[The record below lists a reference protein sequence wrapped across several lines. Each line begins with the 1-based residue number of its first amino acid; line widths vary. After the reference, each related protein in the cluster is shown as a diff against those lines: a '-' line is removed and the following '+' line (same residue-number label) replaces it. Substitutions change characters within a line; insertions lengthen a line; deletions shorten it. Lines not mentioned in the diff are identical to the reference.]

1 MTTIA
6 VSIVVFLIVIV
17 IHELAHGWVAYF
29 LGDNT
34 AKDAG
39 RLTLNPLAHMDPVG
53 TVVLPILL
61 IMMRSPVVFGW
72 AKPVPVNP
80 ANFSEPKKGM
90 LLTSL
95 AGPAS
100 NLLLAII
107 FASIFKLGLFAPY
120 TVPWLFLLYGIIISL
135 VLGIFNLIPVPPL
148 DGSNILL
155 AVLPDNIAVSYA
167 RLERYGF
174 IILIGLLY
182 LGLFERIILPLVR
195 LLTRILVG

>member
-1 MTTIA
+1 MTTIV
-6 VSIVVFLIVIV
+6 VSIAVFLIVIV
-17 IHELAHGWVAYF
+17 IHELAHGWMAYF
-29 LGDNT
+29 LGDNM

-53 TVVLPILL
+53 TVALPILL

-80 ANFSEPKKGM
+80 VNFSEPKRDM

-95 AGPAS
+95 AGPGS
-100 NLLLAII
+100 NLLLAIL

-120 TVPWLFLLYGIIISL
+120 SVPWLFLLYGIIISL

-148 DGSNILL
+148 DGSSILL

-182 LGLFERIILPLVR
+182 LGLFERVILPLVR
-195 LLTRILVG
+195 FLTRILVG